1 MLKTILLIFRDSIID
16 IWKDLWTTLVCNT
29 IWLFANL
36 LIIPGPPATIA
47 LYDYANR
54 KAHGEEPDHK
64 DFWNSFKKS
73 WGIGWRWGAI
83 NLLFLPILFI
93 DIYLSS
99 KIENRTLESYLVG
112 LYIAMGL
119 GWFLLQFFA
128 LPFLFEQDKM
138 NVRTAL
144 RNAVVMIGRNIYF
157 VLVILFFLVVILIIG
172 TIVSLLSVMFGGVFI
187 ALLGN
192 RAVLNRLAL
201 NKDVEKSS

>member
-1 MLKTILLIFRDSIID
+1 MLKTVLLIFRDSIID
-16 IWKDLWTTLVCNT
+16 IWKDLWTSLVCNT
-29 IWLFANL
+29 IWLLANL

-73 WGIGWRWGAI
+73 WDIGWRWGAI

-99 KIENRTLESYLVG
+99 KISNPTLESYLVG

-138 NVRTAL
+138 KVWTAL

-157 VLVILFFLVVILIIG
+157 VLVILFFLVLILIIG
-172 TIVSLLSVMFGGVFI
+172 TLVSLLSVMFGGIFI

-201 NKDVEKSS
+201 YKNEEKSS

>member
-1 MLKTILLIFRDSIID
+1 MFKTVLRIFRDSIID
-16 IWKDLWTTLVCNT
+16 IWKDLWTSLVCNT

-54 KAHGEEPDHK
+54 QAHGEEPDHK

-73 WGIGWRWGAI
+73 WDIGWRWGAI

-93 DIYLSS
+93 DFYLSS
-99 KIENRTLESYLVG
+99 KISNPTLESYLVG

-138 NVRTAL
+138 KVWTAL

-172 TIVSLLSVMFGGVFI
+172 TLVSLLSVMFGGIFI

-201 NKDVEKSS
+201 YKNEEKSS